1 MRGFSFGVSLS
12 YGDPAHRRGSDATGR
27 GPEAERRTIPV
38 EDEGRG
44 HDRLADPGLDGVDEP
59 EADGEAVDSRLRGEG
74 GLLGVAAAALSG
86 VGGGGDGVLEL
97 GDERVAGD
105 LGGGGGE
112 VHRGA
117 PS

>member
-1 MRGFSFGVSLS
+1 
-12 YGDPAHRRGSDATGR
+12 
-27 GPEAERRTIPV
+27 GP
-38 EDEGRG
+38 
-44 HDRLADPGLDGVDEP
+44 DRLADPGLDGVDEP

-117 PS
+117 PSGRTIRVLPGFVESILPRISEGV